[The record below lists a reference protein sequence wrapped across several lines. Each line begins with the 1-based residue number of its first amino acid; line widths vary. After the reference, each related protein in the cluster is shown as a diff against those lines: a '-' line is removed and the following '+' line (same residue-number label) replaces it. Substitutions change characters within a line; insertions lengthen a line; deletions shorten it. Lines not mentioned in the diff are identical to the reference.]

1 MATTVWKGHLT
12 FGLVSIPVRLHR
24 AARAEKVS
32 FRRLSKTQ
40 SPEPVA
46 DEPAPR
52 RGKAQTVAAPVP
64 EPELSRV
71 KQAFYAPDREEEPIP
86 QSQLVR
92 GYEYAKDRYVVVEED
107 ELKNIAPKTST
118 EMQIVEFVRFAEID
132 PVYLETSYYM
142 SPDEAGER
150 AYALLF
156 EALRKSGYAALAR
169 VAMHRREHVMAL
181 RPGQS
186 GILTHTLYYADEV
199 RKDQEF
205 RTDASEVSKKELDLA
220 LLLVESLADK
230 FEPSKY
236 RDTYRDQVRALIET
250 KVAGREVAEVPAPRP
265 AAQVVDILKA
275 LQQSLEQTRK
285 PPARASAKQQRKAA
299 R

>member
-1 MATTVWKGHLT
+1 
-12 FGLVSIPVRLHR
+12 
-24 AARAEKVS
+24 
-32 FRRLSKTQ
+32 
-40 SPEPVA
+40 
-46 DEPAPR
+46 
-52 RGKAQTVAAPVP
+52 
-64 EPELSRV
+64 
-71 KQAFYAPDREEEPIP
+71 
-86 QSQLVR
+86 
-92 GYEYAKDRYVVVEED
+92 
-107 ELKNIAPKTST
+107 
-118 EMQIVEFVRFAEID
+118 
-132 PVYLETSYYM
+132 M

-181 RPGQS
+181 RPGQN
-186 GILTHTLYYADEV
+186 GIVTHTLYYADEV

-205 RTDASEVSKKELDLA
+205 HTDTAGVSKKELDLA
-220 LLLVESLADK
+220 LLLVESLADT

-265 AAQVVDILKA
+265 ASQVVDILKA

-285 PPARASAKQQRKAA
+285 PAARVEAKPRRKAA